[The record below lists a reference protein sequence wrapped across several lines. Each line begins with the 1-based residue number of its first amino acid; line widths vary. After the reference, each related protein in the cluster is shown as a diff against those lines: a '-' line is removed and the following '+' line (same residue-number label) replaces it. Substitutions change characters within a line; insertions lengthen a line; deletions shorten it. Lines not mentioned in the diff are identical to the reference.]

1 MRRLP
6 RAGGRMTAVLAVAV
20 AMSISWRMGSGGA
33 VFSDKGAQAYQFAA
47 DTLDAPTNLQA
58 IGGSSVSLTWTASAD
73 AYASGYQVSRGSS
86 SDGPF
91 TPVAK
96 VTSRATT
103 SYTDSPGAGQW
114 WYVVRAYRQNWMSA
128 DSTAAGAVVGT
139 AIGFLH
145 NNPSPA
151 TAGTASQAVLPI
163 DLNAPTASTLY
174 NYDTNRD
181 TSAGL
186 TLVRSSAGIAETDA
200 RRMQV
205 WRLAPIGVP
214 MTFSGAA
221 QVVLYSAVEGF
232 AQGVEGSITV
242 AVRDVAP
249 NGTATTVTSA
259 TLMRTDWQQ
268 GTKGF
273 VQDGVLLPTFTHTFA
288 ADHQI
293 EIKVVVNSTA
303 ADVMWFAYDTAA
315 YPARVIG
322 P

>member
-1 MRRLP
+1 
-6 RAGGRMTAVLAVAV
+6 MTAVLAIVVALSV
-20 AMSISWRMGSGGA
+20 SWRMGSGGA
-33 VFSDKGAQAYQFAA
+33 VFSDTGAQAYQFAT
-47 DTLDAPTNLQA
+47 DTLDAPANLRA

-73 AYASGYQVSRGSS
+73 VYASGYRVLRGSS
-86 SDGPF
+86 SSGPF
-91 TPVAK
+91 TQVAQ
-96 VTSRATT
+96 VTSRTTT
-103 SYTDSPGAGQW
+103 SYADSPGEGQW
-114 WYVVRAYRQNWMSA
+114 WYVVSAYRQNWVSA
-128 DSTAAGAVVGT
+128 ESTPAGAVVGT

-151 TAGTASQAVLPI
+151 TGGTVSQAVLPL
-163 DLNAPTASTLY
+163 DLAAPTASTLY

-186 TLVRSSAGIAETDA
+186 TLVRSSVGIAETDP

-221 QVVLYSAVEGF
+221 QVVLYSAIEGF
-232 AQGVEGSITV
+232 AQGVQGSLTV

-259 TLMRTDWQQ
+259 TLTRADWQQ
-268 GTKGF
+268 GNKSF
-273 VQDGVLLPTFTHTFA
+273 VQEGILLPTFTHTFA
-288 ADHQI
+288 GDHQI

-303 ADVMWFAYDTAA
+303 GGNMWLAFDTTA